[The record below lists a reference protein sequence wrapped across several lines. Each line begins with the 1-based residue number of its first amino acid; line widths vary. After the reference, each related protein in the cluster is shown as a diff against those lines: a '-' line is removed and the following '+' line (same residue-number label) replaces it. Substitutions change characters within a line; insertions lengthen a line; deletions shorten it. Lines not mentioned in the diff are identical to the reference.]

1 MEGWPSSQ
9 WLSLW
14 WDEDLPLSLCISLK
28 HITSLNT
35 HCSLQSALIFK
46 DVKIRGFWVTQWK
59 KDHSAGESSW
69 RHFKKTVCGLLK
81 IKMVTMRLCPQ
92 MQECFE
98 ACWMTC
104 VTSSDGE
111 NWQLL
116 PAQRWASGTTARL
129 STWPCSL
136 SLQRNRSWSCE
147 HKCLNW
153 REDVCLTNLAFL
165 VWTGFE
171 GTQNSTWEIMRDTN
185 TPLSYLL
192 CVKCIFCNSRKSIH
206 YFVSNWAIWKKA
218 NL

>member
-69 RHFKKTVCGLLK
+69 RHLKKTVCGLLK

-111 NWQLL
+111 SWQLL

-136 SLQRNRSWSCE
+136 SLQQNRSWSCE

-192 CVKCIFCNSRKSIH
+192 CV
-206 YFVSNWAIWKKA
+206 
-218 NL
+218 